1 MNHKKSLQELTIK
14 DNFMFGAVFL
24 NPENCKGVLER
35 SLDIQIDRVEV
46 SKEKSIVYNPEF
58 KGIRLDVYAK
68 DEKNTHYNVEMQVL
82 KRAAL
87 QKRARYYH
95 SQIDME
101 NLLSGLPYEN
111 LPNTY
116 VIFICDFDP
125 YGKGKYRYTRE
136 CKCKE
141 VPELDMDDG
150 SHTIFLSTKGTNKH
164 EVSEDLVNL
173 LEFLGLSLSESE
185 KDFDDAFVKKLQ
197 ATVREVKKSREM
209 GARYMTFQELL
220 NDERAEGRAEDR
232 RQVIME
238 FLEDLGNVP
247 NELQEKLSKET
258 DMNVLKL
265 WSKIAAKAES
275 IQQFT
280 EDIR

>member
-1 MNHKKSLQELTIK
+1 MEI
-14 DNFMFGAVFL
+14 FL
-24 NPENCKGVLER
+24 IY
-35 SLDIQIDRVEV
+35 LD
-46 SKEKSIVYNPEF
+46 
-58 KGIRLDVYAK
+58 
-68 DEKNTHYNVEMQVL
+68 
-82 KRAAL
+82 
-87 QKRARYYH
+87 

-141 VPELDMDDG
+141 VPELDMDDR

-164 EVSEDLVNL
+164 EISEDLVNL

-220 NDERAEGRAEDR
+220 NDERAEGRVDER

-238 FLEDLGNVP
+238 FLEDMGNVP
-247 NELQEKLSKET
+247 NELQELIAKET

-265 WSKIAAKAES
+265 WNKIAAKAES
-275 IQQFT
+275 IEQFMK
-280 EDIR
+280 DIH